1 MQYLNS
7 NFVKA
12 IEKNGNYQ
20 AAILKI
26 QKEVDAF
33 AKDFNDDPKKT
44 SEWGHSYFCDYD
56 GGRLI
61 FDITKPH
68 THKCSVCGKEFSN
81 ELYDGVWVYFYR
93 NQAIL
98 TIWKAAGVYAYTKNK
113 KYLDII
119 KSIMGFYAEN
129 YTKFVI
135 HNKERGRFDSYET
148 MKWGCGRILPQGLNE
163 SIITIRMIQALELV
177 KDDLDQAFLDFV
189 YEHLFKEIYHLL
201 KPQVNAIHNIR
212 CWNNCAIGLIGLFF
226 QDKEMIEF
234 AFEGP
239 FNIRKQIQEGV
250 TSDGFWYEGSIHYN
264 FFTLEGITPL
274 LLFSEIYNYDFGK
287 EEKEIIKKMFI
298 NAYHYAFDNQYFPN
312 PNDGWPSIN
321 LKTYSYIYHMAA
333 KVFGEDSEIGN
344 LLKNI
349 ENSSLPRTT
358 LPLSKPYYIDNEIAY
373 ERLLL
378 NTDFDL
384 NHYTRVE
391 HETKNFPKS
400 NFAILRAGGMNAF
413 VKYGLN
419 GPSHAHPDL
428 INLEIMYKNHRIS
441 RDLSNP
447 GYVARLCSEWHKT
460 SLAHNTVI
468 RNGENVLSRDP
479 GITLEYDSTHIL
491 CEADNT
497 YPGVNYVR
505 DVKITPNILEDTF
518 IVHAEEEAVFDYV
531 FHLESEIHLE
541 NDYVSEPAE
550 LGFSSNGY
558 QHVLETHRIITKSKA
573 ITFTAKVDE
582 LNIRIVLCLNNKE
595 LFILKTMD
603 NPVNITRTT
612 FLLREKGKEVKYNL
626 RLEMEE

>member
-312 PNDGWPSIN
+312 P
-321 LKTYSYIYHMAA
+321 MM
-333 KVFGEDSEIGN
+333 V
-344 LLKNI
+344 
-349 ENSSLPRTT
+349 
-358 LPLSKPYYIDNEIAY
+358 
-373 ERLLL
+373 
-378 NTDFDL
+378 
-384 NHYTRVE
+384 
-391 HETKNFPKS
+391 
-400 NFAILRAGGMNAF
+400 
-413 VKYGLN
+413 GL
-419 GPSHAHPDL
+419 
-428 INLEIMYKNHRIS
+428 
-441 RDLSNP
+441 
-447 GYVARLCSEWHKT
+447 V
-460 SLAHNTVI
+460 
-468 RNGENVLSRDP
+468 
-479 GITLEYDSTHIL
+479 ST
-491 CEADNT
+491 
-497 YPGVNYVR
+497 
-505 DVKITPNILEDTF
+505 
-518 IVHAEEEAVFDYV
+518 
-531 FHLESEIHLE
+531 
-541 NDYVSEPAE
+541 
-550 LGFSSNGY
+550 
-558 QHVLETHRIITKSKA
+558 
-573 ITFTAKVDE
+573 
-582 LNIRIVLCLNNKE
+582 
-595 LFILKTMD
+595 
-603 NPVNITRTT
+603 
-612 FLLREKGKEVKYNL
+612 
-626 RLEMEE
+626 